1 MHADSIVFRF
11 PQQVRIMSR
20 FERQRQKM
28 LGIAFI
34 VGPLLLVMGAAAFV
48 IGIGLSSYG
57 VSSWVEGV
65 FMAPA
70 FLIFVPLY
78 LHLAALMGE
87 RAPVF
92 GLICTITGLGI
103 GFGVLPAN
111 ARITQAGL
119 DQIGVDV
126 AIFSLQG
133 PGLMVLVIWMFL
145 GMLTTILLGIGF
157 LIKGGLPRWT
167 AVLLILAPIFL
178 VLGQGDDESIAWW
191 QVRIMY
197 PLACVTYFAAL
208 APIGWR
214 MLAGAASARSVEA
227 AAAD

>member
-1 MHADSIVFRF
+1 M
-11 PQQVRIMSR
+11 
-20 FERQRQKM
+20 
-28 LGIAFI
+28 
-34 VGPLLLVMGAAAFV
+34 
-48 IGIGLSSYG
+48 
-57 VSSWVEGV
+57 
-65 FMAPA
+65 
-70 FLIFVPLY
+70 
-78 LHLAALMGE
+78 MGE

-103 GFGVLPAN
+103 GFCVLPAN

-119 DQIGVDV
+119 DQAGVDV

-133 PGLMVLVIWMFL
+133 PGLMLLVVWMFL

-178 VLGQGDDESIAWW
+178 VIGQGDDESIAWW
-191 QVRIMY
+191 QVNIMY

-214 MLAGAASARSVEA
+214 MLTGR
-227 AAAD
+227 AADRSGATGRSGEAVVTG

>member
-1 MHADSIVFRF
+1 
-11 PQQVRIMSR
+11 MSR
-20 FERQRQKM
+20 FNQLQHKL

-48 IGIGLSSYG
+48 LGIGLSSHG

-65 FMAPA
+65 FMVLA
-70 FLIFVPLY
+70 FLFFVPLY

-103 GFGVLPAN
+103 GLGMVPSSI
-111 ARITQAGL
+111 RITQAGL
-119 DQIGVDV
+119 DQVGVDV
-126 AIFSLQG
+126 GLFGLQP
-133 PGLMVLVIWMFL
+133 PGQLVLVLWMGL
-145 GMLTTILLGIGF
+145 GFLTTILLGIGF

-167 AVLLILAPIFL
+167 AVLLILAPIVFI
-178 VLGQGDDESIAWW
+178 LGQGGDESIAWW
-191 QVRIMY
+191 QVNIMY
-197 PLACVTYFAAL
+197 PLACVIYFAAL

-214 MLAGAASARSVEA
+214 MLAGAASDRSAEA
-227 AAAD
+227 VAAG